1 MTRHIVPPFQIDR
14 PIFVKQSFQANGKM
28 WEVGQ
33 IFNWKEFGVDYDRIL
48 SMYNSDFFFHD
59 DELAA
64 ARDEKMV
71 GDGLL
76 NLEIE
81 ALHELVDA
89 INIKVKAKTRTE
101 KEYTQKKCGF
111 SKIRDKQIGY
121 IRRWRITYSN
131 RFE

>member
-1 MTRHIVPPFQIDR
+1 MTRHIVIPFQIDR
-14 PIFVKQSFQANGKM
+14 PIFVKQSFQAFGKV

-33 IFNWKEFGVDYDRIL
+33 IFNWKELNAEYERIV
-48 SMYNSDFFFHD
+48 SMYNADFFFHD

-76 NLEIE
+76 NLDVE
-81 ALHELVDA
+81 ALHQLVDE
-89 INIKVKAKTRTE
+89 INLKVKAKTRTE
-101 KEYTQKKCGF
+101 KDYIQKKCGF